1 MIKLTIVMKPFIIKI
16 LLVVN
21 IFIQQIGADITLPVD
36 GDAVRGQVT
45 ISGFVGGLDL
55 SKYELSFAPK
65 GTPSTG
71 TWYLISSGDA
81 GVTDGVLGI
90 WDTSSIVDGTYSL
103 RLLVYYND
111 GSSLEVLRKD
121 IRIRNYTPIE
131 TSTPAGI
138 LEIPRKSTP
147 TLPSLLPIVAK
158 TAIINENPAAVSP
171 EELRGIWL
179 AAVLITA
186 AVILVAWLYLRT
198 LRR

>member
-1 MIKLTIVMKPFIIKI
+1 
-16 LLVVN
+16 
-21 IFIQQIGADITLPVD
+21 
-36 GDAVRGQVT
+36 
-45 ISGFVGGLDL
+45 
-55 SKYELSFAPK
+55 
-65 GTPSTG
+65 
-71 TWYLISSGDA
+71 
-81 GVTDGVLGI
+81 
-90 WDTSSIVDGTYSL
+90 
-103 RLLVYYND
+103 
-111 GSSLEVLRKD
+111 LEVLRKD

-147 TLPSLLPIVAK
+147 TLPSLLPIAAK